1 MDKKIKSH
9 FFNLY
14 CMAIA
19 DGNVAPKELEQL
31 YKIGSDYYGVSPE
44 EIQEVVFSTDITLYK
59 PETKEEKI
67 ILLYDLALIAW
78 ADGGI
83 DEGEKGLLEK
93 FAVRFDVS
101 YNQIKTLVEFLLEN
115 AKQNVSHEELL
126 KKLSK

>member
-1 MDKKIKSH
+1 
-9 FFNLY
+9 
-14 CMAIA
+14 MAIA

-83 DEGEKGLLEK
+83 DEGEKELLEK